1 MSALNQFFKIAFTHL
16 NRVDSHSVIGFGNQ
30 AQALCYVAHIRRHTA
45 IWDYV
50 ITSINSV
57 PMGLSYGAELVDL
70 TVYNNVEIKG
80 PEHNPAEISQY
91 HYFLTE
97 AIIGKLPEGQNL
109 GDLFGM
115 GEDSFV
121 LALYE
126 HAMAFYLEGDR
137 LFRAGGDFPGVVV
150 YDITDELAECFWAMV
165 EDLEELPEVDA
176 FALDVARVY
185 EKYLIR

>member
-1 MSALNQFFKIAFTHL
+1 MSSNNQFFKITFTHL

-30 AQALCYVAHIRRHTA
+30 EQALCYVKHVRRNGM

-70 TVYNNVEIKG
+70 TAYESKEIKA

-91 HYFLTE
+91 HYFLTS
-97 AIIGKLPEGQNL
+97 AILDKLPEGQSI

-115 GEDSFV
+115 GEDNFV
-121 LALYE
+121 LEIYD

-137 LFRAGGDFPGVVV
+137 LFRAGCDFPGVVV
-150 YDITDELAECFWAMV
+150 YDITDELAECFWS
-165 EDLEELPEVDA
+165 LFGIFEELPEVDA

-185 EKYLIR
+185 AKYLSR